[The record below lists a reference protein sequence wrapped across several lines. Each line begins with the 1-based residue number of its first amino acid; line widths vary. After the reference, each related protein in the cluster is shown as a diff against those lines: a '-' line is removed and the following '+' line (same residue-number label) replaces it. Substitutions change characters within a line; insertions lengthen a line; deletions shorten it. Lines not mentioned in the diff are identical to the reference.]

1 MTTVDQQGGAPLFFQ
16 TAPLL
21 ALAACIGLVLPAA
34 CATAPAADA
43 PAPQASRQA
52 PLRPAIN
59 PDDIL
64 GKRPDALDQLLGA
77 PSLTRREGQGEF
89 RRYAMGE
96 CTLIVILYP
105 DEDGAP
111 RVAHLDAAAQTSGAA
126 KPAVEDCLAGA
137 G

>member
-1 MTTVDQQGGAPLFFQ
+1 MSMMLHLPGPVTEGAIFIR
-16 TAPLL
+16 ACAG
-21 ALAACIGLVLPAA
+21 ALGFLTLAA

-43 PAPQASRQA
+43 PAAQA
-52 PLRPAIN
+52 PPAAPSRPAIN

-64 GKRPDALDQLLGA
+64 GQRPDALDQLLGA

-89 RRYAMGE
+89 RRYARGD
-96 CTLIVILYP
+96 CTLIVIVYP
-105 DEDGAP
+105 DDKGEP
-111 RVAHLDAAAQTSGAA
+111 RVAHLAAAARASGAA